1 MKADID
7 KYNIV
12 IMYYVSQYSQIEYKC
27 QVATFDVIISARI
40 GRANSNPSSK
50 HFN

>member
-27 QVATFDVIISARI
+27 QATFDVIISARI